1 MLDNLF
7 IWRLAHRRPER
18 PPQATGLPH
27 KVGKQVEGGQCCP
40 QPAFSRLGRLK
51 GGRGQDWPPSS
62 VFSGLLV
69 GLLLVSSACM
79 VGPNYKRPAAPQTPA
94 YKEPL
99 PDGWKEAQP
108 NDAAMRGKWWEI
120 YNDPQLNALE
130 EQVNLSNQNVLAAEA
145 NFRAARSAIRV
156 ARAGLYPTVT
166 AAPSVGVGQSS
177 SSTAG
182 GGRAPV
188 AALFDLS
195 ATPTWTADIWGSVR
209 RSVRANQATAQ
220 ADFALLENARLSY
233 QSELAE
239 DYFDLHG
246 TDGDID
252 LLDRTTKSYEE
263 YLTLTQN
270 RYKAGVASGGDVAQ
284 AQTQLDT
291 TRAQLVDLGVARAQF
306 EHAIAILTGK
316 PPSALT
322 VPAALL
328 KTPPPAVPLEL
339 PSTLLERRPDI
350 AAAERTVAAAN
361 EQIGIAIAAF
371 YPTLTLSASGGF
383 EATNIAKWFSLPNRF
398 WSLGAGM
405 SQVVFEGGK
414 RRAEVSMTEAQYDAT
429 VANYR
434 QAVLTAF
441 QQVEDNLAALRI
453 LAQESIAVDQA
464 VKAARDSLAIA
475 TYQYKAG
482 TVNYLTVI
490 TAQAA
495 TLGNERTAVDLLTRR
510 LTSSVLLIQAL
521 GGGWD
526 SKNIPTAGELMQ
538 GQ

>member
-7 IWRLAHRRPER
+7 IWRMPHGRPER
-18 PPQATGLPH
+18 PPQAEGLPH
-27 KVGKQVEGGQCCP
+27 KAWLLACLVTM
-40 QPAFSRLGRLK
+40 A
-51 GGRGQDWPPSS
+51 
-62 VFSGLLV
+62 SG
-69 GLLLVSSACM
+69 CM

-108 NDAAMRGKWWEI
+108 NDAAIRGKWWEI

-166 AAPSVGVGQSS
+166 VGPSVGVGQSA
-177 SSTAG
+177 SSTIG
-182 GGRAPV
+182 GGRAPI

-209 RSVRANQATAQ
+209 RSVRANEATAQ
-220 ADFALLENARLSY
+220 ADFALLENALLSY
-233 QSELAE
+233 QSELAQ

-328 KTPPPAVPLEL
+328 KTPPPPVPLEL

-414 RRAEVSMTEAQYDAT
+414 RRAEVSMTEAQYDST
-429 VANYR
+429 VASYR

-453 LAQESIAVDQA
+453 LAEEAIAVDRA
-464 VKAARDSLAIA
+464 VKAAEDSLAIA

-482 TVNYLTVI
+482 TVNYLQVI

-495 TLGNERTAVDLLTRR
+495 ALVNERSAVDLLTRR
-510 LTSSVLLIQAL
+510 LTSSVLLVQAL

-526 SKNIPTAGELMQ
+526 SKNIPTRGELMQ